1 MKNIMTPYYTFPRVP
16 YIICG
21 FCNERISQLRDRISH
36 RHNCPNR
43 IALIDISVP
52 KIRKK
57 RVINN
62 AIKINGENTPS
73 KNYSITINL

>member
-1 MKNIMTPYYTFPRVP
+1 MKNIMTPYYTFPKVS

-43 IALIDISVP
+43 IALP